1 MSSAKPLRVNEAEVA
16 TFTTTAPVAGS
27 TWRHVPVIESPLP
40 TRTQERDE
48 ALEGNS
54 RGTDSMVYPTVQ
66 SSEYQFQTR
75 IYTGTTGT
83 EDTASAISPFM
94 QRALEDYF
102 GYDADTAFS
111 GTTVAAA
118 SGPGQSSALKVTSAS
133 NISVGD
139 ILGFGGTDTQS
150 PPIEF
155 RAVTA
160 ISGTDVTLNADLTDA
175 DNYASGAIV
184 YGGAQFVPTLGLRA
198 KHHYLNVEENGRS
211 TLIGPGKFTGLSI
224 TGMAAA
230 GAARYNWTFQGND
243 FAAGVTPDTFTP
255 NAFTGSPIVTKGMQI
270 YVGTV
275 ATQVAELGVEFNFGH
290 EWKMDGTATHGRA
303 GIELVNVGGSRVSFK
318 EYHVAQRETDWEAQ
332 SGVSVFGAA
341 YVGSTRAAG
350 SRGAIAFFIPNAT
363 LVTTRDK
370 LNNQTSLSTVFE
382 ARDPTSAQVTAGL
395 TSSIYYCVFG
405 GV

>member
-1 MSSAKPLRVNEAEVA
+1 MSSAKVIRVNEAEVA

-27 TWRHVPVIESPLP
+27 TWRHVPVIEAPIP

-48 ALEGNS
+48 ALEGNA

-66 SSEYQFQTR
+66 SSEYSFQTR
-75 IYTGTTGT
+75 IYTGTAGT
-83 EDTASAISPFM
+83 ADTDPTRCFM
-94 QRALEDYF
+94 QWGLEDYF
-102 GYDADTAFS
+102 GVDADNAFT
-111 GTTVAAA
+111 GTTVAAS
-118 SGPGQSSALKVTSAS
+118 SGPGQSSALKVASAT

-139 ILGFGGTDTQS
+139 ILGFGGSDTQT

-184 YGGAQFVPTLGLRA
+184 YGGFQFVPTLNNRS

-224 TGMAAA
+224 TGMAAG
-230 GAARYNWTFQGND
+230 GAARYNWTFRGND

-255 NAFTGSPIVTKGMQI
+255 NPFTGSPIVTKGMQI
-270 YVGTV
+270 YVGTM
-275 ATQVAELGVEFNFGH
+275 APQVAELGVEFNFGH
-290 EWKMDGTATHGRA
+290 EWVVDGTAVHGRA
-303 GIELVNVGGSRVSFK
+303 GFELVNVGGSRVSFK

-332 SGVSVFGAA
+332 NGVTVFGAA

-350 SRGAIAFFIPNAT
+350 SRGAIAFFMPNAT
-363 LVTTRDK
+363 LVTARDK
-370 LNNQTSLSTVFE
+370 LNNQTGLSTTFE